1 MSFMKYRVS
10 FVQWYDYYVEA
21 DSEEEAIDMAEE
33 DFVSDMRTP
42 IANTTYDEVNVYEI
56 EEEK

>member
-1 MSFMKYRVS
+1 MKYRVS

-21 DSEEEAIDMAEE
+21 NSEEAIDMAEE

-42 IANTTYDEVNVYEI
+42 IANTTYDEVNVYEL
-56 EEEK
+56 EEE

>member
-1 MSFMKYRVS
+1 MKYRVS

-56 EEEK
+56 EEE

>member
-1 MSFMKYRVS
+1 MNTMKYRVS

-21 DSEEEAIDMAEE
+21 DSEEEAVDIAEE

-42 IANTTYDEVNVYEI
+42 IANTTYDEVNVYEV
-56 EEEK
+56 EED

>member
-1 MSFMKYRVS
+1 MKYRVS

-21 DSEEEAIDMAEE
+21 DSEEEAIDIAEE

-42 IANTTYDEVNVYEI
+42 IANTTYDEVNVYEL
-56 EEEK
+56 EEED